1 MGTTSKKSSSNWSG
15 RQIPKTEIQAKS
27 SDENQTGDWTKSEAT
42 GDWTE
47 SEARWGWDAVERAAR
62 ITQAG
67 PDKLFI

>member
-27 SDENQTGDWTKSEAT
+27 SDENQTGDWT
-42 GDWTE
+42 E

-62 ITQAG
+62 MTQAG